1 MVGARVRRQQV
12 AYAVGRGLSSRRACA
27 LLSVAR
33 STLGYESRLVVRDAP
48 VLKAMRAL
56 AGQYPRYG
64 YRRIRIFL
72 KRVGHAMSADRAH
85 RLWRQAALQ
94 VPRRRPRRRVAT
106 SRPRP
111 LPPTGANQ
119 VWAYD
124 FVFDTCA
131 NGQILKLLTVIDE
144 WTRECLAI
152 DVAGGIRS
160 GRVIEVLAQLVSVH
174 GVPRYLRSDNGPEF
188 VACAILRWLEASDI
202 ETAFIDPGKP
212 WQNGADESFNGKLRD
227 EYLTLQWFRN
237 RVDAKVGVEQWR
249 RHYNEVRP
257 HSSLGY
263 LTPAEFKASGAATI
277 SAGRSAAS
285 PLRAE
290 QEDRRPEA
298 HVTFTDRLTGAIL
311 Q

>member
-12 AYAVGRGLSSRRACA
+12 AYALGRGLSSRRACA

-33 STLGYESRLVVRDAP
+33 STLGYQSRLVARDAP
-48 VLKAMRAL
+48 ALTVMREL
-56 AGQYPRYG
+56 AGPYPRYG
-64 YRRIRIFL
+64 DRRVRIFL
-72 KRVGHAMSADRAH
+72 TRAGHAMSADRAY
-85 RLWRQAALQ
+85 RLWRQAGLQ

-106 SRPRP
+106 RRPRP
-111 LPPTGANQ
+111 LPPAATTH

-131 NGQILKLLTVIDE
+131 NSQTLKCLTIIDE

-152 DVAGGIRS
+152 DVAAGIRS
-160 GRVIEVLAQLVSVH
+160 GRVIEVLTQLVSVH
-174 GVPRYLRSDNGPEF
+174 GAPRYLRSDNGPEF
-188 VACAILRWLEASDI
+188 VACAILRWLHGAQI
-202 ETAFIDPGKP
+202 ETAHIDPGKP
-212 WQNGADESFNGKLRD
+212 WQNGTDESFNGKFRD

-237 RVDAKVGVEQWR
+237 RVDAKVGIEQWR

-263 LTPAEFKASGAATI
+263 LTPMEFKATGAAMITV
-277 SAGRSAAS
+277 GRSAATPPRAHQDERRTEGQD
-285 PLRAE
+285 PLT
-290 QEDRRPEA
+290 QPGD
-298 HVTFTDRLTGAIL
+298 AIL